1 MGWHPKN
8 FLEEKMYVVLPP
20 EGFKGPEATV
30 AQPPVLS
37 SPWGNRKGSGC
48 LSDISP
54 SLSCSVSAFLLPFI
68 LS

>member
-8 FLEEKMYVVLPP
+8 FLEEKIYIVLSP

-37 SPWGNRKGSGC
+37 SPWGTERVQAAC
-48 LSDISP
+48 PI
-54 SLSCSVSAFLLPFI
+54 
-68 LS
+68 